1 MKEAYYIFDGLTP
14 RRAKILKA
22 GLYTIPGITRVRFH
36 IDNGT
41 VIVEY
46 EDKKPTEHML
56 KMAGIYAK
64 APLRVEVTK
73 RSEIRR
79 ILKQE

>member
-14 RRAKILKA
+14 RRVKILKA
-22 GLYTIPGITRVRFH
+22 GLYTVPGVTKVRFH

-41 VIVEY
+41 VVVEY
-46 EDKKPTEHML
+46 EGKKPTEHMI

-64 APLRVEVTK
+64 APLRLEVTK

-79 ILKQE
+79 ILEQK